1 MGVRWPVVVA
11 VIAVVGCGQESESTR
26 SKKATPSAT
35 RHVDVPEALTGDW
48 TSTYSKRDARK
59 AGPAF
64 IPGKFTMRFT
74 PDGTWELY
82 VPGGDPRKSCL
93 LQGGCFSSEVNA
105 DARTIT
111 LGEFESCVNP
121 ATYSYR
127 LRGDKLTMK
136 KLKET
141 CTNER
146 PGLFVDRVWE
156 RE

>member
-11 VIAVVGCGQESESTR
+11 AIAVAGCGQESESTR
-26 SKKATPSAT
+26 SNTATPSAT
-35 RHVDVPEALTGDW
+35 RHVPEALTGDW
-48 TSTYSKRDARK
+48 TSTYSKKDARK

-74 PDGTWELY
+74 ADGTWELY
-82 VPGGDPRKSCL
+82 VPGADPRRSCL
-93 LQGGCFSSEVNA
+93 LQGECFSSEVKA
-105 DARTIT
+105 DAKTVT
-111 LGEFESCVNP
+111 LGELESCVNP

-136 KLKET
+136 KLKED
-141 CTNER
+141 CTDER

>member
-1 MGVRWPVVVA
+1 MGVRWPVVVVA
-11 VIAVVGCGQESESTR
+11 IAVAGCGRDSESTG

-35 RHVDVPEALTGDW
+35 RHVAVPKALAGDW
-48 TSTYSKRDARK
+48 TSTYSKKDARK

-82 VPGGDPRKSCL
+82 VPGADPRKSCL
-93 LQGGCFSSEVNA
+93 LQEGCFVSEVEA
-105 DARTIT
+105 DAKTIR

-127 LRGDKLTMK
+127 LRGDKLTMEDVQGG
-136 KLKET
+136 LQWRAP
-141 CTNER
+141 R
-146 PGLFVDRVWE
+146 PLC
-156 RE
+156 